1 MGLNQIFLKRKI
13 WLKTRSYWHKGN
25 SWKPCDSAIA
35 ILALKGSQHR
45 ETATKNRGKSTQRNR
60 HKKQREVITEKPP
73 QKTEGSQHRETT
85 TKNRGK
91 LSQRNHHKKQK
102 EVNTEK
108 PPQKTE
114 GSYHRE
120 TTTKNRRKSTQRNRH
135 KKQREVITEKPPQK
149 ITESEIF

>member
-45 ETATKNRGKSTQRNR
+45 ETA
-60 HKKQREVITEKPP
+60 
-73 QKTEGSQHRETT
+73 

-135 KKQREVITEKPPQK
+135 KKQREVITEKATAK
-149 ITESEIF
+149 ITESEIFQKKQLIYEYK